1 MSKYSASSFTII
13 VSFLCI
19 ALVGAIM
26 LPMLTVRLHPL
37 RYNPS
42 ITVNFSLPGS
52 SARVVEMEA
61 TSKLDMG
68 LFRQTRQYRCAAI
81 GSIIYCSSGLARFTG
96 WHKLPTGYG
105 EHTQRGKVKSVPD
118 IYHKC
123 ARDTG
128 KHTKVCRGV
137 YPTGFVACQGCL
149 QGKCKRRIAN
159 GVAFDI

>member
-1 MSKYSASSFTII
+1 MKSFGTSKRTFSFI

-61 TSKLDMG
+61 TSKLWVYLDKHANIDA
-68 LFRQTRQYRCAAI
+68 LRLEASSIVRQA
-81 GSIIYCSSGLARFTG
+81 
-96 WHKLPTGYG
+96 WPDLPDGT
-105 EHTQRGKVKSVPD
+105 
-118 IYHKC
+118 I
-123 ARDTG
+123 
-128 KHTKVCRGV
+128 
-137 YPTGFVACQGCL
+137 
-149 QGKCKRRIAN
+149 
-159 GVAFDI
+159 

>member
-61 TSKLDMG
+61 TSKLEG
-68 LFRQTRQYRCAAI
+68 L
-81 GSIIYCSSGLARFTG
+81 LARMKG
-96 WHKLPTGYG
+96 VSYIQSSSYNGP
-105 EHTQRGKVKSVPD
+105 
-118 IYHKC
+118 IYRMAQVTH
-123 ARDTG
+123 RL
-128 KHTKVCRGV
+128 R
-137 YPTGFVACQGCL
+137 
-149 QGKCKRRIAN
+149 
-159 GVAFDI
+159 

>member
-61 TSKLDMG
+61 TSKLMG

>member
-1 MSKYSASSFTII
+1 MKSFGTSKRTFSFI

-61 TSKLDMG
+61 TSKLEG
-68 LFRQTRQYRCAAI
+68 LLALWVYLDKHANIDALRLEASSIVRQA
-81 GSIIYCSSGLARFTG
+81 
-96 WHKLPTGYG
+96 WPDLPDGT
-105 EHTQRGKVKSVPD
+105 
-118 IYHKC
+118 I
-123 ARDTG
+123 
-128 KHTKVCRGV
+128 
-137 YPTGFVACQGCL
+137 
-149 QGKCKRRIAN
+149 
-159 GVAFDI
+159 

>member
-1 MSKYSASSFTII
+1 MPHSTNKTSFAVI

-61 TSKLDMG
+61 TSKLE
-68 LFRQTRQYRCAAI
+68 
-81 GSIIYCSSGLARFTG
+81 
-96 WHKLPTGYG
+96 KLPVLKEMIG
-105 EHTQRGKVKSVPD
+105 KSV
-118 IYHKC
+118 ILNMII
-123 ARDTG
+123 
-128 KHTKVCRGV
+128 
-137 YPTGFVACQGCL
+137 QII
-149 QGKCKRRIAN
+149 KCK
-159 GVAFDI
+159 V

>member
-1 MSKYSASSFTII
+1 MKSFGTSKRTFSFI

-61 TSKLDMG
+61 TSMG

-96 WHKLPTGYG
+96 WHNLI
-105 EHTQRGKVKSVPD
+105 D
-118 IYHKC
+118 
-123 ARDTG
+123 
-128 KHTKVCRGV
+128 
-137 YPTGFVACQGCL
+137 
-149 QGKCKRRIAN
+149 
-159 GVAFDI
+159 

>member
-1 MSKYSASSFTII
+1 MKSFGTSKRTFSFI

-52 SARVVEMEA
+52 SARVVEI
-61 TSKLDMG
+61 MG

-96 WHKLPTGYG
+96 WHNLI
-105 EHTQRGKVKSVPD
+105 D
-118 IYHKC
+118 
-123 ARDTG
+123 
-128 KHTKVCRGV
+128 
-137 YPTGFVACQGCL
+137 
-149 QGKCKRRIAN
+149 
-159 GVAFDI
+159 